1 MPLPEL
7 IEAPQNIQFICIG
20 QCVQCG
26 NAHQRTYTPAA
37 SDRTIRRAADL
48 YISENLILTVHSRPV
63 SVIRDY
69 KKTTSNS
76 TEARVLH
83 TNEEKQ

>member
-20 QCVQCG
+20 QCVRG
-26 NAHQRTYTPAA
+26 GKAHEKIYTPAA
-37 SDRTIRRAADL
+37 NDGTIRRAADL
-48 YISENLILTVHSRPV
+48 PIGENLILTVRCRPV
-63 SVIRDY
+63 SVIPGY

-76 TEARVLH
+76 TEACVLH

>member
-20 QCVQCG
+20 QCVRG
-26 NAHQRTYTPAA
+26 GKAHEKIYTPAA
-37 SDRTIRRAADL
+37 SDGTIRRAADL
-48 YISENLILTVHSRPV
+48 PIGENLIATVRRRSAPV
-63 SVIRDY
+63 IGDY